1 MMTTGARRARA
12 RVAGGAVVA
21 MGTRAQS
28 PQVACDMLVGREA
41 RVTRREVGGARGS
54 ARDPRTVA
62 FGRKLDDQS
71 RSNPRQHGGKSDIS
85 DPGRHFSPRARG
97 VDAHRRELDAM
108 ADWFVAQFLDEWET
122 HKTEI
127 SGTPKYNKKCLEA
140 DFLQVS
146 SRPELQCRGPA
157 FPGDVKCRVADR
169 LMNQFH
175 NEFIRL
181 RDWVELGE
189 ARKLVTDQH
198 RLAHFL
204 LRSREMVAQE
214 VGACEVHRLEHI
226 RNPFLTPSQCRHCVK
241 NNDLK
246 MLNRR
251 DLETIESRRMQLI
264 GALDGLKMRAGR
276 TVEETVAEIV
286 CERLERRTGR
296 PRS

>member
-1 MMTTGARRARA
+1 
-12 RVAGGAVVA
+12 
-21 MGTRAQS
+21 
-28 PQVACDMLVGREA
+28 
-41 RVTRREVGGARGS
+41 
-54 ARDPRTVA
+54 
-62 FGRKLDDQS
+62 
-71 RSNPRQHGGKSDIS
+71 
-85 DPGRHFSPRARG
+85 
-97 VDAHRRELDAM
+97 M

-140 DFLQVS
+140 DFLNVS

-246 MLNRR
+246 MLSRR
-251 DLETIESRRMQLI
+251 DLETIESRRIQLI
-264 GALDGLKMRAGR
+264 GALDGLKMRGGR